1 MSNPTKP
8 DPRWLPVTSITQLP
22 TSSTQFLEG
31 GMYRFESATTTYV
44 IIDDE
49 PITVFPNSNN
59 SALILR
65 GEYETQYQYIAPGQ
79 YLRSNTSSGT
89 MVKLG

>member
-1 MSNPTKP
+1 MDVTKP
-8 DPRWLPVTSITQLP
+8 DPRWLRVISITQLP
-22 TSSTQFLEG
+22 YNSTQILEG
-31 GMYRFESATTTYV
+31 GMYRFESSTTCYI

-49 PITVFPNSNN
+49 DITTFPSSTN

-79 YLRSNTSSGT
+79 YLRSSTNSGT

>member
-1 MSNPTKP
+1 MDVTKP
-8 DPRWLPVTSITQLP
+8 DPRWLRVISITQLP

-79 YLRSNTSSGT
+79 YLRSNTSGGT